1 MSSAF
6 FVEASVVEGPEEG
19 HYTKVHRT
27 FEAALADF
35 VRLYPLSEDA
45 ELRWSS

>member
-6 FVEASVVEGPEEG
+6 FVEASVIEGPEEG
-19 HYTKVHRT
+19 HYKKIHRT
-27 FEAALADF
+27 FEEALADF